1 VDKFAWVKIYMEL
14 ATTLLKYKNNRKALV
29 DLLQDVFAEVGM
41 KFPYVEDD
49 APVED
54 IDPFTVMGSFNRG
67 ITNDNRVAILN
78 GLKNRL
84 ALSEEVPEVFDGIPV
99 LNNLKAWF
107 FAGKKDRAIDDIQ
120 NLWDM
125 FEIALSYADEAT
137 SEKRVRFITQYDKV
151 TKQKIIRWNLTMGM
165 YWCRPN
171 TYINLDDRNRKFIL
185 QKDNLPPYF
194 STVFSG
200 IDKTL
205 PDGSKYL
212 FMCEQCANAIKNG
225 NFGYDDLPKLSYMAW
240 KSTQDTGGKKSN
252 AEFLK
257 WFRPLIEALKDLGG
271 SAKPKDVRD
280 QIAKSLKLSEKEI
293 TETRG
298 KTKTNKFANEVA
310 FARNYLAYEGII
322 DKSQRGVWTLTDKGM
337 ACEMTEQ
344 MASDIFLKWVDI
356 LKNTQND
363 ADNEVLED
371 PKTRFW
377 MYAAGENSRYWDE
390 FYENGIMAI
399 GWDNLGNL
407 LEYADRTEMIAALQ
421 DKNDSEKSF
430 KNISLATWQF
440 SREIKVGDIVYVK
453 RGQSK
458 IVGRGIV
465 QSDYIYDASR
475 TGYKNIRKVEWTD
488 EGEWEHPGKAALKT
502 LTDITDYTDYVL
514 ELEKLFAGEET
525 VAEEQTIQSYTKYTE
540 EDFLN
545 DVFMSREEYER
556 LARLLLKKKNII
568 LQGAPGVGKTYAAK
582 RLAYSIMQVKDAER
596 VMMVQFHQSYSYE
609 DFIMGFR
616 PTKEGGFELVPGPF
630 YEFCRKAKDDAENEY
645 FFIIDE
651 INRGNMS
658 KIFGEL
664 LMLIES
670 DKRGETLRLLYKN
683 ELFSVPAN
691 VHIIGMMNTA
701 DRSLAIIDYALRR
714 RFAFYE
720 MQPAFDEDSFN
731 VMHDIA
737 SNAKYDALIDE
748 VSKLNQEIKD
758 DDSLGSGFVIGHSY
772 FCVTEKISDED
783 VAAIV
788 EYELLPLIRE
798 YWFDEPSKVDT
809 WTERLRGVVYEQNKD

>member
-1 VDKFAWVKIYMEL
+1 MDKFAWVKIYMEL

-337 ACEMTEQ
+337 ACKMTEQ

-525 VAEEQTIQSYTKYTE
+525 VVEEQTIQSYTKYTE

-737 SNAKYDALIDE
+737 SNAKYDAIIDE
-748 VSKLNQEIKD
+748 VSKLNQEIKN